1 MEFFQGY
8 NFDTYNIKEFLAE
21 YLNFI
26 VNGKVSE
33 ILCTEV

>member
-21 YLNFI
+21 YLNLV

>member
-1 MEFFQGY
+1 MEFFKAEDFSIY
-8 NFDTYNIKEFLAE
+8 NMKEFLAE
-21 YLNFI
+21 YLNFV